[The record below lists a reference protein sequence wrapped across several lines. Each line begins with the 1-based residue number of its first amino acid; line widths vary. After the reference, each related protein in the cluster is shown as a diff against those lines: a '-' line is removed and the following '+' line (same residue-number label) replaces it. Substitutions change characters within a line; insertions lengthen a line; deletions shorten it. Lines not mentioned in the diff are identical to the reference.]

1 MTCKDISI
9 STLFPQI
16 VKCLR
21 GEVCPK
27 LLDEAAELCLLGS
40 LVLPRRGLEG
50 GGAVHEGL
58 RQVLLA
64 LQVNVDPVRQTR
76 GCKGKCITK

>member
-1 MTCKDISI
+1 M
-9 STLFPQI
+9 
-16 VKCLR
+16 
-21 GEVCPK
+21 CPK

-40 LVLPRRGLEG
+40 LVLPRCGLEG

-64 LQVNVDPVRQTR
+64 LQVNVDPVSQTI
-76 GCKGKCITK
+76 GCKSIYKNPFESLNTHKINIGHQTYLQRLR